1 MYLRGILVKDDTKEI
16 NIKIDGNET
25 IADLRRA
32 IAVLHFSLLYVQK
45 NSQCSPKRISI
56 IVNDAEQDD
65 SVLLQSL
72 SLSDGDSFMYDV
84 NLVRKPFTFEYNK
97 RKVRININVDS
108 SLQEIQDI
116 LIMVD

>member
-1 MYLRGILVKDDTKEI
+1 M
-16 NIKIDGNET
+16 
-25 IADLRRA
+25 
-32 IAVLHFSLLYVQK
+32 
-45 NSQCSPKRISI
+45 
-56 IVNDAEQDD
+56 
-65 SVLLQSL
+65 LLQSL
-72 SLSDGDSFMYDV
+72 SLSDGDSFVYDV